1 MSSKTLIKLTRNLLS
16 SKRLIACIN
25 VRIDHRQSSTIK
37 SNLLESTRLKYEQSI
52 REAANYLE
60 RLTKEHAEL
69 LGAINEGAASG
80 ATAESGDD
88 QRFQRLEFL
97 KRVGAIYGEIKQDT
111 SDLAELEKMQTKGD
125 DDDPEMRKLIDEDV
139 ERLKATILEKK
150 IALVGLIAPEN
161 SDDKE
166 SAMLEL
172 SAGVGGLE
180 SRIFC
185 SELFEMYKLYSE
197 VFLNYLQHIKY
208 TVLYQANKYLFI
220 LYRK

>member
-25 VRIDHRQSSTIK
+25 VRIDNRQSSTIK

-69 LGAINEGAASG
+69 LRAINEGAASG

-111 SDLAELEKMQTKGD
+111 SDLSELEKMQTKGDD

-197 VFLNYLQHIKY
+197 VFLITLNYLKHL
-208 TVLYQANKYLFI
+208 LYYIRQRNIY
-220 LYRK
+220 